1 MDAAVI
7 PRSKTSMLFTKI
19 SAGVGSLLG
28 VLWGLFTY
36 VFPDPSVFGIN
47 LEFLNWRT
55 MIALVSVVTFL
66 IAFWIAFLANKL
78 PRPLKYTVW
87 LLLSLM
93 LCGVFFKLGSEYA
106 KPSFEFARGQKLI
119 QENDSSNVFGKRV
132 ETVDDVRIELQEC
145 EQNGQ
150 APTCTLVLTN
160 NTSDRNFRLV
170 SPSSL
175 FEEAGGA
182 LNLAQLRVG
191 DAKFDRWDSF
201 QLIRNVPTRLTLI
214 FEATKARVK
223 VSPALK
229 LTFRNRDS
237 NESVLKFNEVKV
249 N

>member
-1 MDAAVI
+1 MDAVVP
-7 PRSKTSMLFTKI
+7 PRSKISSLFTKI
-19 SAGVGSLLG
+19 GAGVGSLLG

-36 VFPDPSVFGIN
+36 VFPDPSVFGFS

-55 MIALVSVVTFL
+55 MISVVGAITFL
-66 IAFWIAFLANKL
+66 VAFWIAFLADKL

-87 LLLSLM
+87 LLLTLM

-106 KPSFEFARGQKLI
+106 KPSFDFARSQKLM
-119 QENDSSNVFGKRV
+119 QENDSANVFGKRV
-132 ETVDDVRIELQEC
+132 ETVDNVRIELSEC

-160 NTSDRNFRLV
+160 NNSDRNFRLV

-182 LNLAQLRVG
+182 LTLAQLRVG

-201 QLIRNVPTRLTLI
+201 QLIRNVPTRLTLV
-214 FEATKARVK
+214 FETTRARVK
-223 VSPALK
+223 MSPALK
-229 LTFRNRDS
+229 LTFRNRDG

>member
-1 MDAAVI
+1 MDAATP
-7 PRSKTSMLFTKI
+7 PRSKPSILFTKI
-19 SAGVGSLLG
+19 GAGISSLLG
-28 VLWGLFTY
+28 TLWGLFTY
-36 VFPDPSVFGIN
+36 VFPDPSVFGFS
-47 LEFLNWRT
+47 LEFLNWQT
-55 MIALVSVVTFL
+55 MISVVCVATFL
-66 IAFWIAFLANKL
+66 IAFWIAFLADKL
-78 PRPLKYTVW
+78 PRALKYTVW

-93 LCGVFFKLGSEYA
+93 LCGVFFKLGGEYA
-106 KPSFEFARGQKLI
+106 KPSFEFARNQKLM
-119 QENDSSNVFGKRV
+119 QVNDNANVFGKRV
-132 ETVDDVRIELQEC
+132 ETVDNVRIELLEC

-150 APTCTLVLTN
+150 APACTLMLTN
-160 NTSDRNFRLV
+160 NNSDRNFRLV

-214 FEATKARVK
+214 FEATRAQVK
-223 VSPALK
+223 LSPALK

-237 NESVLKFNEVKV
+237 NESVLKFSDVKV